1 MEIIDLRP
9 MSSAPVDGT
18 PVRCWAAQ
26 ALQSPLF
33 GVWNVA
39 KKLSEM
45 GTIARAGFYSM
56 MTQSK

>member
-18 PVRCWAAQ
+18 PVRLLGCAGFAI
-26 ALQSPLF
+26 ASF

>member
-9 MSSAPVDGT
+9 MPSAPSMAHQSV
-18 PVRCWAAQ
+18 CWAAQ